1 MKQLKIAD
9 TKGHVLV
16 EEPPIAQALFS
27 STKFAWAWL
36 IVRVWLGYQWI
47 DASSHKIFDP
57 AWVGSGTAIRGFWER
72 AVTPNPA
79 TGKAVVVYD
88 WYASFLNMLL
98 AGHHEVWFG
107 KVIAYGELLVGL
119 GLIFGALTGIAAFSG
134 SLMNWSFMMAGTT
147 STNPLLFG
155 VTILIILAWR
165 VAGFYGL
172 DRFLLPMLG
181 TPWKQHEAV
190 EAVRTPKISTP
201 KTPAPIGAR

>member
-1 MKQLKIAD
+1 VTKQLKVAD
-9 TKGHVLV
+9 PKGHVLI

-27 STKFAWAWL
+27 STRFAWVWL

-47 DASSHKIFDP
+47 EASSHKIFDP
-57 AWVGSGTAIRGFWER
+57 KWVDSGEAIRGFWER
-72 AVTPNPA
+72 AVTPNA
-79 TGKAVVVYD
+79 AGKTTVVYD
-88 WYASFLNMLL
+88 WYASFLNLL
-98 AGHHEVWFG
+98 LQGHHEVWFG

-172 DRFLLPMLG
+172 DRFLLPLLG
-181 TPWKQHEAV
+181 TPWKQHDATV
-190 EAVRTPKISTP
+190 TARTPQI
-201 KTPAPIGAR
+201 KTPAPVVAR